1 MEILFGIVYWQLYLF
16 AMITGISYQEA
27 NILVYY
33 VLIPYSYIVL
43 IDKIFNFHYLK
54 ITFAVFL
61 IITVSLLSN
70 LHTFCNNLFDK
81 SVIFLL
87 WFEKINLPYTE
98 ASVFICVF
106 GVMLIFAVLVWLNY
120 YIPKKLIFKSDT
132 NT

>member
-1 MEILFGIVYWQLYLF
+1 MEILFAIVYGQLYLL
-16 AMITGISYQEA
+16 AMVIGITYQEV

-54 ITFAVFL
+54 IAFTLIL
-61 IITVSLLSN
+61 IIPVPFLGN
-70 LHTFCNNLFDK
+70 LHIFCRDLFDK

-87 WFEKINLPYTE
+87 SFEKINLPYVE

-106 GVMLIFAVLVWLNY
+106 GVILIYGILLWLNI
-120 YIPKKLIFKSDT
+120 YISERLKKT
-132 NT
+132 

>member
-54 ITFAVFL
+54 ITLAVFL
-61 IITVSLLSN
+61 IITVSSLGN

-87 WFEKINLPYTE
+87 WFEKINLPYIE
-98 ASVFICVF
+98 ASVFVCVF
-106 GVMLIFAVLVWLNY
+106 GVLLIYALLFWLNY
-120 YIPKKLIFKSDT
+120 FVPQKINKH
-132 NT
+132 